1 MATMPTTARAVAA
14 ATFMLFAA
22 LRPDAAL
29 SASAAEIEIKTDA
42 TLKQFVETVEGA
54 QVFLDNA
61 KGVLVMPS
69 IFQAG
74 FVIGGQYG
82 EGALRIDGQ
91 TVDYYNTVGGSFGF
105 QIGAQTRAVIMV
117 FMEQSALDQFRSS
130 YGWEVGVDGSVALVE
145 LGAAASLSTT
155 SVRDPIVAFIF
166 DNKGLMYNLTLEGSK
181 FTKLNK
187 TGKPTTTATPAA
199 APAAPAPAT
208 AETTVEPAPED
219 DEEAIILRRP

>member
-1 MATMPTTARAVAA
+1 MAIMPTAARASLAA
-14 ATFMLFAA
+14 IFIVCLA
-22 LRPDAAL
+22 LRPDTAL

-42 TLKQFVETVEGA
+42 TVKQFVETVDGA
-54 QVFLDNA
+54 QVFLNNA

-82 EGALRIDGQ
+82 EGALRIDGR

-105 QIGAQTRAVIMV
+105 QIGAQTRAVILV

-130 YGWEVGVDGSVALVE
+130 HGWEVGVDGSVALVE
-145 LGAAASLSTT
+145 LGAAASLNTT

-187 TGKPTTTATPAA
+187 TGKPATTTPASAPA
-199 APAAPAPAT
+199 APAAPA
-208 AETTVEPAPED
+208 EKTTVTADSED